1 MSLYRVSLHPCSISD
16 ADIEGSLAE
25 LMEIAEMKRWLIL
38 AAALMLAAGGS
49 LLVEPVI
56 AQCSFSSRRPR
67 KDVR

>member
-1 MSLYRVSLHPCSISD
+1 
-16 ADIEGSLAE
+16 
-25 LMEIAEMKRWLIL
+25 MEIAEMKRWLIL
-38 AAALMLAAGGS
+38 AAALMLAGGGS